1 METSVDQ
8 PQQVDAEKKQHYEP
22 CIPYFQAQFK
32 LNNIE
37 VIRLLVGARGTI
49 TTFFENFRKQFKI
62 PKKVTEEIVIAV
74 IRGSYQIYHN
84 HVYHVTGT

>member
-1 METSVDQ
+1 MDE
-8 PQQVDAEKKQHYEP
+8 EKKRHYEP
-22 CIPYFQAQFK
+22 CVPYFQAKFK

-37 VIRLLVGARGTI
+37 VIGLLIGARGTI

-62 PKKVTEEIVIAV
+62 PKKVTEDIVIAV

-84 HVYHVTGT
+84 HVYNLTET